1 MTSFQITL
9 KLHFIC
15 TLNGNV
21 YINNNMNLQRM
32 LTEGR
37 TNKKKNK
44 QNKTKPNKKPRSF
57 E

>member
-44 QNKTKPNKKPRSF
+44 QKQNKTKQKT
-57 E
+57 